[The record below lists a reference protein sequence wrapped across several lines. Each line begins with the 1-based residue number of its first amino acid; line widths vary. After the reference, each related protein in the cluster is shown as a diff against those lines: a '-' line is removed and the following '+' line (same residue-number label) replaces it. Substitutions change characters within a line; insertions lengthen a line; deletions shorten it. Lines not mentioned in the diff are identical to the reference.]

1 MFDRCW
7 YTQIKW
13 LNSGKFLIRSLYN
26 GRYTIFCVP
35 HYDPLVSNVSLQ
47 TIPEIE
53 VSEPTSPRPVSPL
66 PTLSPCLREKN
77 FESPL
82 PPQPRMIDAPLIDLY
97 SRRQISLISHLNMI
111 SSIPTVSFSSINLS
125 VPLPVIRKRQSVAT
139 EAEYDP
145 TVPPPIKRS
154 TGSILRAK
162 RLTAVNTISR
172 PFIARRSKS
181 QSPTTTTESD
191 RPFIRLT
198 RSAQSIFKSKEQ
210 EPSDDSQPP
219 VATTNKISRVLR
231 SKYQRASI
239 VTTDTMA
246 RPVMLV
252 KRSAQSIFRSK
263 KTRDL
268 NRESVVTIQELED
281 VVSLHPLSVYS
292 PSFPSEEKPETE
304 RSESSESSE
313 TSSLLSESSPTT
325 SSTPSLAVALEDS
338 IETSSL
344 ARVPSVKSAVVVL
357 SESAVPANSFYERY
371 RWMVMILMVI
381 IIGVSSEFL
390 LRRH

>member
-1 MFDRCW
+1 
-7 YTQIKW
+7 
-13 LNSGKFLIRSLYN
+13 
-26 GRYTIFCVP
+26 
-35 HYDPLVSNVSLQ
+35 
-47 TIPEIE
+47 
-53 VSEPTSPRPVSPL
+53 
-66 PTLSPCLREKN
+66 
-77 FESPL
+77 
-82 PPQPRMIDAPLIDLY
+82 
-97 SRRQISLISHLNMI
+97 MI
-111 SSIPTVSFSSINLS
+111 SSIPTVSFSSVNLS
-125 VPLPVIRKRQSVAT
+125 VPLPVIRKRQSVPVAST
-139 EAEYDP
+139 EDDP
-145 TVPPPIKRS
+145 TIPPRPIKRS

-162 RLTAVNTISR
+162 RLSAVNTISR

-191 RPFIRLT
+191 RPFMRVT

-210 EPSDDSQPP
+210 ESSDSSQPP
-219 VATTNKISRVLR
+219 VATANKISRALR

-268 NRESVVTIQELED
+268 NPESVVTIQELEDSD

-292 PSFPSEEKPETE
+292 PSFPSEEKPE
-304 RSESSESSE
+304 SEESSE
-313 TSSLLSESSPTT
+313 TSSLLSESSPST

-338 IETSSL
+338 IETTSL
-344 ARVPSVKSAVVVL
+344 ARVPSTTSAVVVL
-357 SESAVPANSFYERY
+357 SESVVPANSSYESY
-371 RWMVMILMVI
+371 RWMVMMFMLT

-390 LRRH
+390 LRRHY

>member
-1 MFDRCW
+1 
-7 YTQIKW
+7 
-13 LNSGKFLIRSLYN
+13 
-26 GRYTIFCVP
+26 
-35 HYDPLVSNVSLQ
+35 
-47 TIPEIE
+47 
-53 VSEPTSPRPVSPL
+53 
-66 PTLSPCLREKN
+66 
-77 FESPL
+77 
-82 PPQPRMIDAPLIDLY
+82 
-97 SRRQISLISHLNMI
+97 MI
-111 SSIPTVSFSSINLS
+111 SSIPTVSFSSVNLS

-139 EAEYDP
+139 QVEDDP
-145 TVPPPIKRS
+145 TIPPPIKRS

-191 RPFIRLT
+191 RPFMRVT

-210 EPSDDSQPP
+210 EPSDSSHPP
-219 VATTNKISRVLR
+219 VATANKISRALR

-268 NRESVVTIQELED
+268 NPESVVTIQELED
-281 VVSLHPLSVYS
+281 SDIVSLHPLSVYS
-292 PSFPSEEKPETE
+292 PSFPSEEKPE
-304 RSESSESSE
+304 SEESSE

-325 SSTPSLAVALEDS
+325 SSTPSVALEDS
-338 IETSSL
+338 IETTSL
-344 ARVPSVKSAVVVL
+344 ARVPSTTSAVVVL
-357 SESAVPANSFYERY
+357 SESAVPANSSYERY
-371 RWMVMILMVI
+371 RWMVMMVMLT

-390 LRRH
+390 LRRHY

>member
-1 MFDRCW
+1 
-7 YTQIKW
+7 
-13 LNSGKFLIRSLYN
+13 
-26 GRYTIFCVP
+26 
-35 HYDPLVSNVSLQ
+35 
-47 TIPEIE
+47 
-53 VSEPTSPRPVSPL
+53 
-66 PTLSPCLREKN
+66 
-77 FESPL
+77 
-82 PPQPRMIDAPLIDLY
+82 
-97 SRRQISLISHLNMI
+97 MI
-111 SSIPTVSFSSINLS
+111 SSIPTVSFSSINLT
-125 VPLPVIRKRQSVAT
+125 VPLPVIRKRQSV
-139 EAEYDP
+139 EDDP

-172 PFIARRSKS
+172 PFITRRSKS
-181 QSPTTTTESD
+181 QSPTTTTKSD

-198 RSAQSIFKSKEQ
+198 RSAQSIFKAKEQ

-219 VATTNKISRVLR
+219 VTTTNKISRVLR

-268 NRESVVTIQELED
+268 NPESVVTIQELED
-281 VVSLHPLSVYS
+281 VVSLHPLSIYS
-292 PSFPSEEKPETE
+292 PYPSESFPSEEKPETE
-304 RSESSESSE
+304 RSEESVSASSE

-325 SSTPSLAVALEDS
+325 SSTPSLAVALEDL
-338 IETSSL
+338 IEMSSL

-357 SESAVPANSFYERY
+357 SESAIPANSFYKRY
-371 RWMVMILMVI
+371 RWMVMIFMVT

>member
-1 MFDRCW
+1 
-7 YTQIKW
+7 
-13 LNSGKFLIRSLYN
+13 
-26 GRYTIFCVP
+26 
-35 HYDPLVSNVSLQ
+35 
-47 TIPEIE
+47 
-53 VSEPTSPRPVSPL
+53 
-66 PTLSPCLREKN
+66 
-77 FESPL
+77 
-82 PPQPRMIDAPLIDLY
+82 
-97 SRRQISLISHLNMI
+97 MI

-125 VPLPVIRKRQSVAT
+125 VPLPVIRKRQSV
-139 EAEYDP
+139 EDDP
-145 TVPPPIKRS
+145 TIPPPIKRS

-181 QSPTTTTESD
+181 QSPTTITESD

-219 VATTNKISRVLR
+219 VATANKISRVLR

-239 VTTDTMA
+239 ATTDTMA

-268 NRESVVTIQELED
+268 NPESVVTIQELED

-292 PSFPSEEKPETE
+292 PSSPSEEKPETE
-304 RSESSESSE
+304 RSEESSSE

-357 SESAVPANSFYERY
+357 SENAVLANSFYERY